1 RLPRR
6 AGRRRRPAA
15 GLMAAARKK
24 PGPPPAPALLEWLM
38 GGLGLLIVLAVLGVI
53 VAEAFGARAPA
64 APEARLVSAR
74 ATASG
79 WVAEVEV
86 ANPGDATAAA
96 VEVEGRLGR
105 DTARATLDYL
115 PAHGR
120 ETVFLTFAADPR
132 GAVELRVPGWSEP

>member
-1 RLPRR
+1 
-6 AGRRRRPAA
+6 
-15 GLMAAARKK
+15 MAAARKK

-38 GGLGLLIVLAVLGVI
+38 GGLGLLIVLAVLAVI
-53 VAEAFGARAPA
+53 LFEAMGPNSPA

-74 ATASG
+74 PAGAG

-86 ANPGDATAAA
+86 SNPGDATAAA
-96 VEVEGRLGR
+96 VEVEGRLGP

-120 ETVFLTFAADPR
+120 ETVFLTFPADPR
-132 GAVELRVPGWSEP
+132 GAVELTVPGWAGP